1 MEKQE
6 VARLYDAYS
15 RDVYRLA
22 LSYLRSTQDA
32 EDICQS
38 VFLKLLETNTTLLFQ
53 KEKAWLLKC
62 TANACKPGHDR
73 LYYVHSIPP
82 NKYLLL
88 LYFVFPDNQG
98 II

>member
-22 LSYLRSTQDA
+22 LTYLRSMQDA

-38 VFLKLLETNTTLLFQ
+38 VFLKLLETNTALLPK

-62 TANACKPGHDR
+62 TANACK
-73 LYYVHSIPP
+73 
-82 NKYLLL
+82 
-88 LYFVFPDNQG
+88 NQLKSF
-98 II
+98 